1 MASLMRGTDIPLTL
15 INLPEGIDIKRLDIA
30 QKGRIV
36 ITKYHD
42 DFTIEDNTGV
52 CYLTQ
57 EDTLKLDDKRTV
69 EIQLAYYLNGKAK
82 RTYITT
88 VSASKILYDGVI

>member
-1 MASLMRGTDIPLTL
+1 MANIMRGTDLPLTF

-30 QKGRIV
+30 QDGEII

-52 CYLTQ
+52 VELTQ
-57 EDTLKLDDKRTV
+57 AETLKISAKKSI
-69 EIQLAYYLNGKAK
+69 EIQLAYYVNGKAK
-82 RTYITT
+82 RTYVTT
-88 VSASKILYDGVI
+88 VSASKILYDGEI